1 MAEVPGLDRKINAW
15 LYRHDRPGL
24 QFSSRKSMHLPRSG
38 LKTRSSA
45 RFVHVRAFNSSSLA
59 YPGNLHVTCVTGAS
73 RRSGRWTTTWSC
85 TRERSRSSASGPAAI
100 ILSSQPLP
108 WRTTTGLTQVWN
120 AFLPGAVGAGRGPD
134 GEGRK
139 GASAPLPVRKTA
151 SFLEGA
157 CLRFQSSPRS
167 GGSRGRAMDWNWGF
181 DIIRVIWAA
190 GMIIQTQLVASVK

>member
-24 QFSSRKSMHLPRSG
+24 QFSSRKSMHLPRFG
-38 LKTRSSA
+38 LKTRSFA

-85 TRERSRSSASGPAAI
+85 TRERSRSSAPGPPAI

-108 WRTTTGLTQVWN
+108 WRTTLGLTQVWN
-120 AFLPGAVGAGRGPD
+120 TFLPSAAASRPSSGWRRQERERALPCQLVKPFRFWRAPASASSSCPTPAGAGGERAVGPTVGFWH
-134 GEGRK
+134 
-139 GASAPLPVRKTA
+139 L
-151 SFLEGA
+151 
-157 CLRFQSSPRS
+157 SS
-167 GGSRGRAMDWNWGF
+167 
-181 DIIRVIWAA
+181 V
-190 GMIIQTQLVASVK
+190 